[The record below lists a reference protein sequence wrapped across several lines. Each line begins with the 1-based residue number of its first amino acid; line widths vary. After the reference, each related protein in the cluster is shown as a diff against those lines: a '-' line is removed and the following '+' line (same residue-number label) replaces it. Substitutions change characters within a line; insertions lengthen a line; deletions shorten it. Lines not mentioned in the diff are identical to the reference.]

1 MLMESNWSA
10 RNTDKKQIE
19 GRRRNHRAMRIFIY
33 ARICPKTAKH
43 LHTKLRLLKSKSGW
57 PPSKHVECVYT
68 RIYNSIQQL
77 PFNISTY
84 YSTLRAHK
92 PIEWMRLLASSV
104 PAFTCVA
111 FAHTHTHTYWRI
123 TTCIHILICLFG
135 FFFSSSLVCI
145 VITIETEDWP
155 SWSLFDACCFS
166 VAATFFHRIFICSSA
181 KCFSRNVSH
190 VNGVIYLCVV
200 IIGSATFE
208 TITS

>member
-10 RNTDKKQIE
+10 RNTDKKHIE

-111 FAHTHTHTYWRI
+111 FTHTHILANYYMHTHTH
-123 TTCIHILICLFG
+123 LFVW
-135 FFFSSSLVCI
+135 FFFLFFTGLHCNNHRNWRLAKLII
-145 VITIETEDWP
+145 VWCLLFFGCCYFFP
-155 SWSLFDACCFS
+155 SY
-166 VAATFFHRIFICSSA
+166 FH
-181 KCFSRNVSH
+181 
-190 VNGVIYLCVV
+190 LQ
-200 IIGSATFE
+200 
-208 TITS
+208 